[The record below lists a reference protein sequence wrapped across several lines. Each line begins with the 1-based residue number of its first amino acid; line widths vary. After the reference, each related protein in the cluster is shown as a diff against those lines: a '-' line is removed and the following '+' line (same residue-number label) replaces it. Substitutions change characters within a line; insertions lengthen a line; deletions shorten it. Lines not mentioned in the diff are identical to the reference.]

1 MITFT
6 ETEFSSS
13 KSTEDTFII
22 LGDSEIDSASGAD
35 FGLAIAI
42 VITVY
47 LIHQYMA
54 T

>member
-1 MITFT
+1 MISFG
-6 ETEFSSS
+6 ESEFSSL
-13 KSTEDTFII
+13 KSTEDTFIV
-22 LGDSEIDSASGAD
+22 LSDNEIDSTSGAD

-42 VITVY
+42 VVTVY